1 MLVEIPIGTRH
12 MASLRGDADGLE
24 GLPSGS
30 IASDSSTSSWASH
43 IKTWGEKGD
52 LSTCRTLSRFSGGTK
67 GSYNQH
73 KSEWLMDVTT
83 EKVAYSQQFLPTTMR
98 THPTWHGPY
107 TSEYTGQV
115 TVGIR
120 PSSDAVSTGT
130 NSGEMASHAH
140 APIRIPVV
148 NPSNQKSWSEIPK
161 FIEKRFDS
169 ASLLGCISPG
179 SHCIP

>member
-1 MLVEIPIGTRH
+1 
-12 MASLRGDADGLE
+12 
-24 GLPSGS
+24 
-30 IASDSSTSSWASH
+30 
-43 IKTWGEKGD
+43 
-52 LSTCRTLSRFSGGTK
+52 LSRFSGGTK